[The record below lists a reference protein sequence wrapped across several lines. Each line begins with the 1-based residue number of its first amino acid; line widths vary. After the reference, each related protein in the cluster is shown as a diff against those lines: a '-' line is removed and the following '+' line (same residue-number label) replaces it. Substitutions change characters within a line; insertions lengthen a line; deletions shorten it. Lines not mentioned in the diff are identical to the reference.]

1 MMSYI
6 NLIITWENL
15 VTRQNNT
22 PCLMALSNIILFF
35 ENNGLLAHSPL
46 ALVYNTRATIVKYS

>member
-46 ALVYNTRATIVKYS
+46 VFDTRAAIVKYS